1 MEDILKKLIKNEE
14 VMELLRKAGERKS
27 ISYEEINESL
37 GDDVSTKEIEQ
48 LINGMIE
55 HGIKIVNRKKSDD
68 TDEDEFEDEEEKSK
82 RLSACRKSYSWNDA
96 DRVWNVRAAD
106 RAKRG
111 KRTE

>member
-1 MEDILKKLIKNEE
+1 MYEKYKPLVTLTAKGSALDLDNFDVKTEVREKAAIYWEEKASKNKNKDK
-14 VMELLRKAGERKS
+14 V
-27 ISYEEINESL
+27 
-37 GDDVSTKEIEQ
+37 
-48 LINGMIE
+48 
-55 HGIKIVNRKKSDD
+55 VNV
-68 TDEDEFEDEEEKSK
+68 EDEFEDEEEKSK

>member
-1 MEDILKKLIKNEE
+1 MSKKN
-14 VMELLRKAGERKS
+14 RQ
-27 ISYEEINESL
+27 NNN
-37 GDDVSTKEIEQ
+37 TT
-48 LINGMIE
+48 NT
-55 HGIKIVNRKKSDD
+55 GIAPVGIV
-68 TDEDEFEDEEEKSK
+68 EDEFEDEEEKSK

>member
-14 VMELLRKAGERKS
+14 VMELLRKANEKKT

-55 HGIKIVNRKKSDD
+55 HGIKIKMIQMKMNLKMKMMKKKK
-68 TDEDEFEDEEEKSK
+68 F
-82 RLSACRKSYSWNDA
+82 
-96 DRVWNVRAAD
+96 
-106 RAKRG
+106 
-111 KRTE
+111 